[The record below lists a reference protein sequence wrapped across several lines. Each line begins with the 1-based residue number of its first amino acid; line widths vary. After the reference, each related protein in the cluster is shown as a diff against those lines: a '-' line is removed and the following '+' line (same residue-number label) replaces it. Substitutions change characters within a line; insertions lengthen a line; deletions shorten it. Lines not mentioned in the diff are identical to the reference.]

1 VLFSYT
7 ISRCLFVR
15 DLLFFFGIKMP
26 WNALP
31 VEEDLGEEADVPAP
45 IFAPQNPSR
54 DPSFSLPFSVPFQV
68 RNSIMLSLHLQAAW
82 LLSDRGSKNH
92 LTSCEVHASPV
103 RAGTRLPTRYNKYYI
118 ILIYF

>member
-1 VLFSYT
+1 
-7 ISRCLFVR
+7 VR

-31 VEEDLGEEADVPAP
+31 MEEDLGEEADVPAP
-45 IFAPQNPSR
+45 FFAPQNPSR
-54 DPSFSLPFSVPFQV
+54 DPSFSLPSSVPFQV

-103 RAGTRLPTRYNKYYI
+103 RAGTRLPTVQQVLYYFNIFLNKK
-118 ILIYF
+118 YFKK